1 MDGEGENA
9 QVEQAAAATTT
20 FMPRASFTGFP
31 DGVTPVQFQA
41 GVESIPVA
49 PDFAQLMRDKGL
61 VADDEPT
68 TETV

>member
-1 MDGEGENA
+1 MDGEIESA
-9 QVEQAAAATTT
+9 PVEQVVTTT
-20 FMPRASFTGFP
+20 FIPRVSFTGFP
-31 DGVTPVQFQA
+31 DGVTPVQFMA

-68 TETV
+68 AETV